1 MSQSSNRSLSPGP
14 QASKI
19 AERFIAHAKLCQQI
33 ASQCR
38 DEEIAHQLERLAEQC
53 VRAASNAIHAPQRH

>member
-14 QASKI
+14 QSPKI
-19 AERFIAHAKLCQQI
+19 AERFIAHAKLCRQI
-33 ASQCR
+33 ANQCR

-53 VRAASNAIHAPQRH
+53 VRAARNANPVPQRH